1 MKLEEYALGFGEMSK
16 FDEKTL
22 KIFKEFS
29 ARLAKEEFNG
39 EEPRSFFDM
48 IHDYMEIV
56 EGLDQPFIWKKVIS
70 SKSNNAEKAQ
80 EMKRWTTLVFGEMG
94 HGKSTTLN
102 EIAKIF
108 SQKYLNDRDH
118 DQIFKS

>member
-1 MKLEEYALGFGEMSK
+1 MNIRQEISIPECFNIFRGGNTNNSVAMKLEEYALGFGEMSK

-48 IHDYMEIV
+48 IQDYMEIV
-56 EGLDQPFIWKKVIS
+56 EGLD
-70 SKSNNAEKAQ
+70 
-80 EMKRWTTLVFGEMG
+80 
-94 HGKSTTLN
+94 
-102 EIAKIF
+102 
-108 SQKYLNDRDH
+108 
-118 DQIFKS
+118 